1 PARSYWIKMTEE
13 QCAGVPTSARKN
25 DCAPRGYGLP
35 PAQTPHRFSGRS
47 VQPTLF
53 DGWSLLRAWGRIGRL
68 SHICIDRHDS
78 QDRVEAAYTPK
89 LRQKRSR
96 RYGEDRRLWY
106 STVKRS
112 HP

>member
-1 PARSYWIKMTEE
+1 MRTNKRT
-13 QCAGVPTSARKN
+13 KN
-25 DCAPRGYGLP
+25 DGEPRGHGP
-35 PAQTPHRFSGRS
+35 PSSRTPHRFSGRS

-53 DGWSLLRAWGRIGRL
+53 DGWSLLRAWGRIGSL
-68 SHICIDRHDS
+68 SHLRIDRHDS

-89 LRQKRSR
+89 RRQKRSW